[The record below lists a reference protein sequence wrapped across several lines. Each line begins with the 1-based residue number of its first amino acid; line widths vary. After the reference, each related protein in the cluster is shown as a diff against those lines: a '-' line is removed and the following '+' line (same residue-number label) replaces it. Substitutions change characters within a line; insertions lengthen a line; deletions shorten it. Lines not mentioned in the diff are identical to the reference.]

1 VLLYM
6 FVVAIG
12 TDYNILMTT
21 RLREEMQEGK
31 DPRAAAELAV
41 EQAGP
46 TVVSAG
52 VILAGTFASLGLT
65 GISLL
70 VQIRATVAIG
80 VAIVSFVMATVL
92 VPSLSALIGKRVWWP
107 GRQEAVTPL
116 AAEERSHPEPRPSG
130 EPAHVGER

>member
-1 VLLYM
+1 M
-6 FVVAIG
+6 
-12 TDYNILMTT
+12 
-21 RLREEMQEGK
+21 
-31 DPRAAAELAV
+31 
-41 EQAGP
+41 
-46 TVVSAG
+46 
-52 VILAGTFASLGLT
+52 
-65 GISLL
+65 
-70 VQIRATVAIG
+70 QIRATVAIG